1 MLLRAV
7 ECTLQKAVA
16 ETFSGWQKWFD
27 VFSRVTRIC
36 MKNLNFLLLQVI
48 LCQTLI
54 QLDSVVILQ
63 W

>member
-16 ETFSGWQKWFD
+16 ETFSGWQKWSG

-36 MKNLNFLLLQVI
+36 MKIWIFYYSKLFYVRP
-48 LCQTLI
+48 
-54 QLDSVVILQ
+54 
-63 W
+63 